1 MDFDNDHPSFRFS
14 LKVSGS
20 KFLLLYF
27 RKIDL
32 VNFSHLYKVYP
43 NIYQV
48 IADYTSVF
56 KYCMA
61 DLKE

>member
-20 KFLLLYF
+20 KSLLLYF
-27 RKIDL
+27 RKIDS
-32 VNFSHLYKVYP
+32 VNFSHLYKVYL

-48 IADYTSVF
+48 IADYTSIF

>member
-1 MDFDNDHPSFRFS
+1 MDYDYDRPSFRFS

-20 KFLLLYF
+20 KSLLLYF

-32 VNFSHLYKVYP
+32 VNFSHLYKVYL